1 MGIDIR
7 QAELADF
14 DEMARLDGAAFGID
28 YAEEDIADA
37 LATIDLS
44 RFYVAT
50 EGSEIV
56 GITGDFPFGMTLPG
70 GAQVSVPGVTWVS
83 VRPTH
88 RRRGILRQLMT
99 QQLSDF
105 RARGDAMAIL
115 TASEGG
121 IYRRFGYGAATI
133 RPSIVLDRRLAA
145 LEPSLPAGELGEVQ
159 FVAAAQVRT
168 RVAAIHARWQASCP
182 GALTRDEAFWDNRF
196 LDRPRHRHGM
206 TALQVLVHRDGYV
219 MYRIKE
225 DWADGRPQHTCVLV
239 EFVWCTTEA
248 HRALWQ
254 VLLGL
259 DLVATIESS
268 ELASDDPVA
277 DLLGD
282 ARQLRTTSLNDGLW
296 VRLLDVPAAL
306 AARRYGCEVDVVL
319 QIVDPLTDGADSDRC
334 YLLRGGPDG
343 AECEPVDRAA
353 DLRVPID
360 VLGSAYL
367 GGHRLRRLARSP
379 RVAVASEQALH
390 RLDLA
395 MLADRAPFHG
405 TAF

>member
-1 MGIDIR
+1 MDIDIR

-14 DEMARLDGAAFGID
+14 DEMATLDGAAFGID
-28 YAEEDIADA
+28 YTDEDIADT
-37 LATIDLS
+37 LATVDLS

-70 GAQVSVPGVTWVS
+70 GAQLAVPGVSWVS

-88 RRRGILRQLMT
+88 RRRGILRQLMRR
-99 QQLSDF
+99 QLSDF

-121 IYRRFGYGAATI
+121 IYRRFGYGAATV
-133 RPSIVLDRRLAA
+133 RPSIVLDRRLAR
-145 LEPSLPAGELGEVQ
+145 LDPTLPGSELGAVR
-159 FVAAAQVRT
+159 FVAAAQSRPS
-168 RVAAIHARWQASCP
+168 VAALHARWQAEHP
-182 GALTRDEAFWDNRF
+182 GALTRDPAFWDNRF

-206 TALQVLVHRDGYV
+206 TGLQVLLHRDGYA

-225 DWADGRPQHTCVLV
+225 DWADGRPQHTCVIV
-239 EFVWCTTEA
+239 DFVWCTAEA

-259 DLVATIESS
+259 DLVGSIESS
-268 ELASDDPVA
+268 ELAPDDPVTE
-277 DLLGD
+277 LLSD
-282 ARQLRTTSLNDGLW
+282 PRQLRTTSLNDGLW
-296 VRLLDVPAAL
+296 VRLLDVPTAL
-306 AARRYGCEVDVVL
+306 AARRYGCDVEVAL
-319 QIVDPLTDGADSDRC
+319 QIIDPLADGAAADRT

-343 AECEPVDRAA
+343 AECRPTDRTA
-353 DLRVPID
+353 DLTLPVD

-367 GGHRLRRLARSP
+367 GGKRLRRLAASP

-395 MLADRAPFHG
+395 MLADRAPIHG